1 MRFFKAFNILHRR
14 AKSATFVPGTPPF
27 HLHPPNVRGSFSFCG
42 PSGQKDKA
50 PSLFDLVTSRPPIP
64 GNFNHIHGGPG
75 TSGLW
80 RLHRSGRTS
89 TTSIEPDIENEQLR
103 LRDAIDFWIHEH
115 SILQGL
121 LKNSEENL
129 LLEQRKV
136 VALEH
141 LIEADRR
148 EKLELQTHYENLLGK
163 LHPADDQAPSMPALS
178 KPQPPHSFESSVPRE
193 PFHEQSV
200 KLRTL
205 DEYSSALRMTLTTRR
220 QLRDQKKATK
230 FWKRQAISEGT
241 QFIMTPS
248 VSTLSSLHEV
258 LPVERQAA
266 LDALVSRLGLTS
278 KLAKS
283 HANDSLSYP
292 SMTMINVRSL
302 SNEGSQ
308 SGMSTL
314 PPSLS
319 RTSGTSRL
327 GPLASESMKT
337 EISLIFGSQNKLRQ
351 PPPPTRAPAL
361 ASKYLKKEYRA
372 SISSQMIDIE
382 SFSDLNLVFE
392 VCYGFR
398 FTYRMDTHEC
408 AFVESHWQ
416 RYQPRA

>member
-14 AKSATFVPGTPPF
+14 TKSATFVPGTPF
-27 HLHPPNVRGSFSFCG
+27 HLHLSNVRGSSSFSS
-42 PSGQKDKA
+42 PSGKKDRA

-64 GNFNHIHGGPG
+64 GSFNHIHSGPG

-80 RLHRSGRTS
+80 RLHRSSRTS
-89 TTSIEPDIENEQLR
+89 TTSIEPEIENEQLR
-103 LRDAIDFWIHEH
+103 LRDAIDFWIREH

-121 LKNSEENL
+121 LKNSEEKL

-148 EKLELQTHYENLLGK
+148 EKLEVQTHYENLLGK
-163 LHPADDQAPSMPALS
+163 LHPPDGQAPSIPALS
-178 KPQPPHSFESSVPRE
+178 KSQPPHLFESSVPRR
-193 PFHEQSV
+193 PSHEQSV
-200 KLRTL
+200 NLRTL
-205 DEYSSALRMTLTTRR
+205 DEYSSALRMTLMTRR

-230 FWKRQAISEGT
+230 FWKRQAISEGK
-241 QFIMTPS
+241 QSIMTPS

-278 KLAKS
+278 KLAKTQ
-283 HANDSLSYP
+283 ANDSLSYP
-292 SMTMINVRSL
+292 SMSMINVQSL
-302 SNEGSQ
+302 SNDGSQ
-308 SGMSTL
+308 SAMSTL
-314 PPSLS
+314 PASLS

-337 EISLIFGSQNKLRQ
+337 EIGLIFGSQNKLRR
-351 PPPPTRAPAL
+351 PSPLTRTPGL
-361 ASKYLKKEYRA
+361 ASKYMKKEYRA

-392 VCYGFR
+392 VCCGSR
-398 FTYRMDTHEC
+398 FTYRTDTHEC
-408 AFVESHWQ
+408 AFVESL
-416 RYQPRA
+416 